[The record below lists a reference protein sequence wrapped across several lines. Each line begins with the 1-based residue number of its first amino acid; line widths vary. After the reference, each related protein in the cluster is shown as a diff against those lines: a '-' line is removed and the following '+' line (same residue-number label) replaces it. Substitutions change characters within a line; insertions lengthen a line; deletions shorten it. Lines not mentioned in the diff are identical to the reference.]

1 MKKLLCAAIIIISL
15 VSAYSLRAQI
25 KQVKLTEK
33 QQVQKVIVD
42 VFQALSDRDTG
53 QLKSN
58 CTSSF
63 LLLENGLV
71 WNQDSLSQRI
81 VQNKAVS
88 DFKRINTIDFID
100 TKVKGD
106 MAWTTYNNQAEVTK
120 NGQHTLIQ
128 WLETAVL
135 LKEGKAWKIEV
146 LHSTLIKRITN

>member
-33 QQVQKVIVD
+33 QAVQKVIVD

-71 WNQDSLSQRI
+71 WNLDSLSQRI

-88 DFKRINTIDFID
+88 DFKRINTIDFIA
-100 TKVKGD
+100 TKVRNNT
-106 MAWTTYNNQAEVTK
+106 AWTTYNNQAEVTK
-120 NGQHTLIQ
+120 NGQHTLIR

-146 LHSTLIKRITN
+146 LHSTLIKRIMN